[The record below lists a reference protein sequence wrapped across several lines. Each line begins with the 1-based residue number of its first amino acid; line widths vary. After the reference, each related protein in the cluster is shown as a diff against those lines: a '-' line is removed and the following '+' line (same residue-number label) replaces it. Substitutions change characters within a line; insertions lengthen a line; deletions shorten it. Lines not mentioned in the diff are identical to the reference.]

1 MLFSDVQSVERLRSP
16 VDFGKTKRMSILI
29 KSEISQ
35 IVPQR
40 KNLKVGFKLE
50 STYFNFDES
59 WKKNIETNLNLQL
72 KLPPITDNDIGLV

>member
-35 IVPQR
+35 IVPWR
-40 KNLKVGFKLE
+40 KNLKVEFKLV
-50 STYFNFDES
+50 STLILMKVGRY
-59 WKKNIETNLNLQL
+59 KNRI
-72 KLPPITDNDIGLV
+72 